1 VCNQSEGAAEALE
14 GVIAGLTQAQVT
26 GAWQP
31 REASEVRRLALLPQT
46 PPVAWDDLMVQAA
59 YMHAQ
64 DQLP

>member
-1 VCNQSEGAAEALE
+1 LE